1 MADIDLDMGIEST
14 MPWPQQVRRRLQN
27 AVAFLTAR
35 PVTLPLQ
42 VAYQGPLTP
51 AIART
56 FETQLDLLLRA
67 GFGPRDA
74 VALARMLPV
83 LLAGLLLLHRAGPPG
98 PISREEQDRQVRMA
112 ELTLLDLPADEFPLL
127 RRHARLIGQA
137 IVADSDRWL
146 RQAIDL
152 IVAGP
157 EATLNEQ
164 EERAGD

>member
-1 MADIDLDMGIEST
+1 
-14 MPWPQQVRRRLQN
+14 
-27 AVAFLTAR
+27 
-35 PVTLPLQ
+35 
-42 VAYQGPLTP
+42 
-51 AIART
+51 
-56 FETQLDLLLRA
+56 
-67 GFGPRDA
+67 
-74 VALARMLPV
+74 
-83 LLAGLLLLHRAGPPG
+83 
-98 PISREEQDRQVRMA
+98 MA